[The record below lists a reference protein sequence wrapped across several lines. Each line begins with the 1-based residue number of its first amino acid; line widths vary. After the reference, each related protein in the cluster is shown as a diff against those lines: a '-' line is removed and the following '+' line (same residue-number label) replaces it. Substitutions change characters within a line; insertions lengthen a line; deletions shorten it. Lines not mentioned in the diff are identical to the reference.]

1 MFFDLIFVWGKIE
14 KNVNFFFWLNE
25 FFCRILRV
33 FSSFSNT
40 NSTFYFPALGKVLH
54 IPLVGWKTLPRS
66 DLSYIS
72 LWLAYRTLTA
82 LTHPNSYGRLHLPL
96 LICLFSLLS
105 PLIFLCSL
113 LSLCLCSLFLCVVF
127 LRSLL
132 SSLSLGLTFS
142 LCTIGRHSH
151 SGPYCFPLCRG
162 SDCLGVSEEV
172 VDCLGSSVFTLLSSV
187 FCLLS
192 SLFSLL
198 SLLSVLPTL
207 AFHNIGQHSIV
218 CPLLFSSMEER
229 W

>member
-1 MFFDLIFVWGKIE
+1 MFFFDLMRFFV
-14 KNVNFFFWLNE
+14 E
-25 FFCRILRV
+25 FFEFFRV
-33 FSSFSNT
+33 FRT
-40 NSTFYFPALGKVLH
+40 PTVLSTFL
-54 IPLVGWKTLPRS
+54 PLVR
-66 DLSYIS
+66 SYIS
-72 LWLAYRTLTA
+72 LWLAERPYQDPICLTYPSGWHTEPLLPLLTLTLTA
-82 LTHPNSYGRLHLPL
+82 AYIYPYSSVSSLFSL
-96 LICLFSLLS
+96 LSLLS

-172 VDCLGSSVFTLLSSV
+172 VDCLGSSVFSLLSSV

-198 SLLSVLPTL
+198 SSLSSLCLTHPCL
-207 AFHNIGQHSIV
+207 S
-218 CPLLFSSMEER
+218 
-229 W
+229 